1 MPASP
6 ISKEI
11 TLPDNWVQLQK
22 TMIPDQA
29 TGCYWSVWFDINT
42 VQDNNGV
49 IDDSKGT
56 AWLMW
61 CPFGDDPS
69 VNDNWGH
76 SEEIGEE
83 SRNVLDA
90 IESVYGVSFHECIWV
105 ERGTGKEFTAMSEI
119 RKSCGEILPSGPVAI
134 GRGETWDGE

>member
-11 TLPDNWVQLQK
+11 TLPDNWVHLQK
-22 TMIPDQA
+22 TFIPDSN
-29 TGCYWSVWFDINT
+29 TCCYQSVWYDKYTHEN
-42 VQDNNGV
+42 DNDN
-49 IDDSKGT
+49 GT

-61 CPFGDDPS
+61 CPFGEDPS

-76 SEEIGEE
+76 AEEIGEE

-90 IESVYGVSFHECIWV
+90 IESVYGVSFHDSIWV
-105 ERGTGKEFTAMSEI
+105 EMGA
-119 RKSCGEILPSGPVAI
+119 GEVLPSLAAK
-134 GRGETWDGE
+134 